1 MVISLWKQRLNPH
14 LRFTL
19 QVKHTM
25 TDLILKQLT
34 YDLRVQ
40 GRVASKPVIE
50 PIKLQ
55 WPEA

>member
-1 MVISLWKQRLNPH
+1 
-14 LRFTL
+14 
-19 QVKHTM
+19 M